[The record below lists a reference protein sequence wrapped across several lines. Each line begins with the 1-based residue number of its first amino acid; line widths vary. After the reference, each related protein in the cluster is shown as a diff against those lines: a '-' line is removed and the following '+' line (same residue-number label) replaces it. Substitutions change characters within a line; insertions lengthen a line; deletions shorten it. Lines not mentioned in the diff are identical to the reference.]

1 MKSEEEN
8 NNDSFDYE
16 YLFKILLIGNS
27 NVGKS
32 SLLIRFV
39 DKVYNEK
46 FEPTI
51 GVDFVRII
59 KK

>member
-1 MKSEEEN
+1 MSN
-8 NNDSFDYE
+8 NAQLEYD

-39 DKVYNEK
+39 DKVYSDK